1 VGILKKL
8 IVSILL
14 MHSLSFTVY
23 AACIMPS
30 YATIDPETLN
40 ITILS
45 ACYQDVEYD
54 IELHYDPVL
63 CMWFLFSLREV
74 RR

>member
-1 VGILKKL
+1 MGILKKL

-14 MHSLSFTVY
+14 ILSLSFPAY

-30 YATIDPETLN
+30 YAIVDSETFN

-45 ACYQDVEYD
+45 VCYQDVEYD
-54 IELHYDPVL
+54 IELHYDPAL